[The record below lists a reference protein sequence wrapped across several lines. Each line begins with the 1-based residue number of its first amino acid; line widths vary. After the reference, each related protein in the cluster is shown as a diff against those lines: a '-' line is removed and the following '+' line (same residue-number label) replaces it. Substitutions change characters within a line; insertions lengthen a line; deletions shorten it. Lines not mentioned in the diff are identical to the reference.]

1 MVSFS
6 FSHPQYLFLLF
17 LIPLLFFIH
26 FLALGSRKK
35 TALKFANFDAISRI
49 QGIDFFSKNVVLLIL
64 DICIVVLL
72 VFAVS
77 GFNIHTS
84 QESSLFSF
92 VIAIDGSQ
100 SMNAKD
106 LVPDRI
112 TAAKETAVNF
122 VESAPIDIGFG
133 VISFSSSSRIEKDLT
148 EKKDELKRAIN
159 EIQISGIGGTDLY
172 EAILTSS
179 NLLKNENQKAIILLS
194 DGQVNVGNIG
204 DAITYANDNNVV
216 VHTIGIGTP
225 EGGQTE
231 FALSKL
237 DEDSLKSIAFSTGGV
252 YFNAANNQNLSDS
265 FSKILKVTK
274 RKVTIEIADYLILLA
289 IALVVLEFFLSNTR
303 YLNLP

>member
-6 FSHPQYLFLLF
+6 FAHPQYLFLLF

-26 FLALGSRKK
+26 FLALSSRKK
-35 TALKFANFDAISRI
+35 TALKFANFEAISRI
-49 QGIDFFSKNVVLLIL
+49 QGIDFFSKNVVILVLNILI
-64 DICIVVLL
+64 VALL

-77 GFNIHTS
+77 GFTFHTS

-100 SMNAKD
+100 SMDAKD
-106 LVPDRI
+106 LTPDRI
-112 TAAKETAVNF
+112 TAAKETAINF
-122 VESAPIDIGFG
+122 IDSAPIDIKFG

-148 EKKDELKRAIN
+148 EKKDELKRAIDN
-159 EIQISGIGGTDLY
+159 IQISGIGGTDLY

-179 NLLKNENQKAIILLS
+179 NLLKTENQKAVILLS
-194 DGQVNVGNIG
+194 DGQVNVGSID

-225 EGGQTE
+225 EGGMTE

-237 DEDSLKSIAFSTGGV
+237 DEDSLKSVAFSTGGV
-252 YFNAANNQNLSDS
+252 YFNAANNQNLTDS

-274 RKVTIEIADYLILLA
+274 RKVSIDTSEYLILLA
-289 IALVVLEFFLSNTR
+289 VLLVVLEFFLSNTK